1 LDGKGALEKV
11 MSLAF
16 FNGTQTTCLSF
27 LVLDGKGALEK
38 VMSLAFFNGTKHRFS
53 FSVVLKNC
61 AQKLIPAFFPQI
73 PPTTTDSKTNNNKMS
88 LYNKMQKMVDN
99 TVEEFCRRLAEK
111 HSDLV
116 VEELMALWKETAK
129 SPKKSNGKPKKKT
142 AYMNFSQMMRAA
154 IKKEN
159 PDIKFGELSGE
170 LAKRWNALTPDE
182 KATYA
187 VVVDSSSPLSSPA
200 AVAEALFSPVKKPTT
215 PIVKKKGKGKKTLAV
230 EEEASSP
237 KGSPM
242 TTKTKSSPKKKTSLA
257 DLKKLCKEKGLSI
270 KGLKKREEF
279 EELLESID
287 GDAADSEEEGEDS
300 DMDFGHTLVEESD
313 DDGVLA

>member
-1 LDGKGALEKV
+1 
-11 MSLAF
+11 
-16 FNGTQTTCLSF
+16 
-27 LVLDGKGALEK
+27 
-38 VMSLAFFNGTKHRFS
+38 
-53 FSVVLKNC
+53 
-61 AQKLIPAFFPQI
+61 
-73 PPTTTDSKTNNNKMS
+73 MS

-116 VEELMALWKETAK
+116 VEDMMALWKETAK

-142 AYMNFSQMMRAA
+142 AYMNFSQIMRAE

-170 LAKRWNALTPDE
+170 LAKRWNALTPEE

-187 VVVDSSSPLSSPA
+187 VVVDSSPLSSPT
-200 AVAEALFSPVKKPTT
+200 AVAEALSSPVKKPTT
-215 PIVKKKGKGKKTLAV
+215 PIVKKKGKGKVLDMTSSPK
-230 EEEASSP
+230 ASSP
-237 KGSPM
+237 KASPIM
-242 TTKTKSSPKKKTSLA
+242 TTKKKTSLA

-287 GDAADSEEEGEDS
+287 GGAADSEEEGEES

-313 DDGVLA
+313 DEGVLA